1 MMLALAAGQLRA
13 ETETNMP
20 YVIYD
25 SGSKTQYFLCNTGDP
40 LAADSEVTVGD
51 NTTITIADGYFWKG
65 ADVMN
70 KNDYSAPD
78 WNLKCQEA
86 TKVVFEPSFANAEVK
101 CCHKWFQYF
110 MYLTTVTGLE
120 YLKTSNETNMSNMFY
135 NCESLTSLDLSSFDT
150 SNVTDMSGMFSG
162 CISLTSL
169 DLSKFDTSKVTYMS
183 NMFSGCGALT
193 SLDLSK
199 FNTSKVTDM
208 SGMFNGCSALTS
220 LDLSKFDTSNL
231 ISMDNMFNGC
241 NTLKSLVFGQ
251 LNTSNVMSMGNIFK
265 DCNALRLVD
274 LSKATGNK
282 IPDMIGTLPEN
293 TYPVIFV
300 PAETTLTVDR
310 KNVISPTD
318 GNCDDLEIDAF
329 SLTSLSFPYGFKA
342 KTITFSRGFTA
353 DKPHTLYLPFAI
365 DATAY
370 GTFYTFKE
378 YDKGNQKVV
387 FGKIEDGMTTANTP
401 YLFVPNNNMQEIE
414 ITAADGIAVSKTTD
428 ITQPKTEGLI
438 GVYKKHTFDD
448 TNKANCYG
456 WTANGEFRKAGNGA
470 SVSACRAYLK
480 LPAKSVIGNAPASLS
495 IQLGD
500 GTTGITAVKGGAY
513 GDTDAP
519 MYNLQGQR
527 VDKSY
532 RGVVIKNGKKMIIK

>member
-25 SGSKTQYFLCNTGDP
+25 SGSKTLYFLCNTGNP
-40 LAADSEVTVGD
+40 LAAGSEVTLGE
-51 NTTITIADGYFWKG
+51 NTTITIADGYVWSG
-65 ADVMN
+65 EDVMN
-70 KNDYSAPD
+70 KIDDSAPD
-78 WNLKCQEA
+78 WNSKCRNT

-150 SNVTDMSGMFSG
+150 SNVTDMSGMFSD
-162 CISLTSL
+162 CEFLTSL
-169 DLSKFDTSKVTYMS
+169 YLSGSFKTSNVTNMS
-183 NMFSGCGALT
+183 SMFSGCRALT
-193 SLDLSK
+193 SLDLNS
-199 FNTSKVTDM
+199 FDTSKVTDM
-208 SGMFNGCSALTS
+208 SGMFNGCSVLTS

-251 LNTSNVMSMGNIFK
+251 LNTSIVMSMSNIFK
-265 DCNALRLVD
+265 ECVALQLLD
-274 LSKATGNK
+274 LSKATGDK
-282 IPDMIGTLPEN
+282 IPDMIGTLPN
-293 TYPVIFV
+293 GVSPVIFV
-300 PAETTLTVDR
+300 PSGITLGDR
-310 KNVISPTD
+310 NNVISPNGGT
-318 GNCDDLEIDAF
+318 CDNLEIDAF
-329 SLTSLSFPYGFKA
+329 SLTSLSFPYSFKA
-342 KTITFSRGFTA
+342 NKITFRRIFTA

-370 GTFYTFKE
+370 GTFYTLKE
-378 YDKGNQKVV
+378 YDKENQNVV
-387 FGKIEDGMTTANTP
+387 FGKITADMTTANTP
-401 YLFVPNNNMQEIE
+401 YLFVPNETTANNGPIV
-414 ITAADGIAVSKTTD
+414 IDGGNIDVKATTD
-428 ITQPKTEGLI
+428 ATQPETGLI

-456 WTANGEFRKAGNGA
+456 WANDKFMRAGSGA
-470 SVSACRAYLK
+470 SVGACRAYLK
-480 LPAKSVIGNAPASLS
+480 LPAESVIGNAPASLS

-513 GDTDAP
+513 GDSDAP

>member
-13 ETETNMP
+13 QTKTAYAVYCKN
-20 YVIYD
+20 
-25 SGSKTQYFLCNTGDP
+25 SKELHFLCSDDANLSSIKIGENTVNLVYNGDGIN
-40 LAADSEVTVGD
+40 A
-51 NTTITIADGYFWKG
+51 WKG
-65 ADVMN
+65 EDVMN
-70 KNDYSAPD
+70 KIDDSAPD
-78 WNLKCQEA
+78 WNSKCRNT

-293 TYPVIFV
+293 IYPVIFV
-300 PAETTLTVDR
+300 PSETTVGDR

-318 GNCDDLEIDAF
+318 GKCDNLEIDAF
-329 SLTSLSFPYGFKA
+329 SLASLSFPYSFTA
-342 KTITFSRGFTA
+342 KTITFRRNFTA
-353 DKPHTLYLPFAI
+353 DKPHTLYLPFAM
-365 DATAY
+365 DAKKY
-370 GTFYTFKE
+370 GTFYTLKE
-378 YDKGNQKVV
+378 YDKENQKVV
-387 FGKIEDGMTTANTP
+387 FGKITADMTTANTP
-401 YLFVPNNNMQEIE
+401 YLFVPNETTANANRIVIE
-414 ITAADGIAVSKTTD
+414 GGNIDVEATTEVEV
-428 ITQPKTEGLI
+428 TEQTEYLV

-456 WTANGEFRKAGNGA
+456 WADEKFMKAGSGA
-470 SVSACRAYLK
+470 SVGACRAYLK
-480 LPAKSVIGNAPASLS
+480 LPAESVIGNAPAHLS

-500 GTTGITAVKGGAY
+500 GTTGITAVKGGAD

-519 MYNLQGQR
+519 MYNLQGLR